1 MNPENS
7 QQNTVEEVAESTGV
21 TRKFYGTGPVARFVQ
36 SDAMKPVL
44 ENDIVKSL
52 EAWNL
57 KVAQRFGMSPNGVT
71 ATALIIVLLLLSLV
85 MRVDTLHVSLAAE
98 VVKPGGKYVTNSFV
112 HMIFVDL
119 ILIGLI
125 YALTRFKTGSDA
137 LSFVPSG
144 VQNIIEMVFEYLYD
158 LCESVAGHNAR
169 RFAPWCMTLFFF
181 ILVSNWSGLIP
192 GVGTIGVY
200 HEYHAAEGDHGGE
213 TDHADDSHGEE
224 GEDHG
229 EEGEGDGHGEEEEG
243 EGDGQGQSLDAETM
257 AATIPLGNQ
266 IAMSD
271 GKIIFASAESMEAG
285 AAAATE
291 GEKTLIPILR
301 PPTASL
307 NFTFAIAIM
316 TMVIVQYY
324 GFKKLGA
331 GYLKKFFTFSG
342 DSFGM
347 KCINCFVG
355 ILELVSELSRI
366 LSFAFRLFG
375 NIFAG
380 EVMLATMA
388 FLVTFILPVPFY
400 FLELFVGFVQALVFM
415 MLALIFFTLAEQSH
429 GDEHH

>member
-7 QQNTVEEVAESTGV
+7 QQETVEEVVEKPTS
-21 TRKFYGTGPVARFVQ
+21 RKFHATGPIARFVQ
-36 SDAMKPVL
+36 GDAFKPLL
-44 ENDIVKSL
+44 ESELVQSF

-57 KVAQRFGMSPNGVT
+57 KLAQRFGMSGN
-71 ATALIIVLLLLSLV
+71 AISIAALIVVLILLSLV

-98 VVKPGGKYVTNSFV
+98 IVKPGGTYVTNSFV
-112 HMIFVDL
+112 HMILVDL
-119 ILIGLI
+119 ILL
-125 YALTRFKTGSDA
+125 AVVFAVTRFKPDGSGMS
-137 LSFVPSG
+137 LVPSG
-144 VQNIIEMVFEYLYD
+144 IQNVIEAAFDYLYD

-169 RFAPWCMTLFFF
+169 RFAPWCLTLFFF
-181 ILVSNWSGLIP
+181 IIVSNWSGLIP
-192 GVGTIGVY
+192 GVGTIGVW
-200 HEYHAAEGDHGGE
+200 HEHHASDPASEIDVEHGEEGDHAEEGDHDEEGDHGE
-213 TDHADDSHGEE
+213 EE
-224 GEDHG
+224 GED
-229 EEGEGDGHGEEEEG
+229 EGDDHGLNLNG
-243 EGDGQGQSLDAETM
+243 TM
-257 AATIPLGNQ
+257 AERPLGNQ

-271 GKIIFASAESMEAG
+271 GKIVFASSDSIEASPVAAE
-285 AAAATE
+285 E
-291 GEKTLIPILR
+291 GEKYLVPLFR

-307 NFTFAIAIM
+307 NFTFAIAIL

-324 GFKKLGA
+324 GFKKLGT
-331 GYLKKFFTFSG
+331 GYLQKFFTLRG
-342 DSFGM
+342 EGAM
-347 KCINCFVG
+347 KGINAFVG

-415 MLALIFFTLAEQSH
+415 MLALIFFTLAEHSH